1 MATKTTSTTGIGV
14 RGGTLQLGG
23 LATQPVPFVAPS
35 TFPVPRVV
43 SPIVP
48 AVAPPAVAA
57 ALRAGTTPQ
66 LPIAVNDVIAGN
78 ISRAVQGIIPKALNT
93 VQVRPITGNT
103 PIRIIPSILL
113 NQRKPNEET
122 LSLSRMNFSN
132 GTFQQANLHGISVL
146 RPEII
151 SLMDFEPVYFGTTL
165 DLNDVGLLMDVQYQA
180 RHLRE
185 QTFFQLMSGI
195 QQTDQR
201 NELSNLQMAFV
212 GGFQR
217 VNAAADFY
225 NNTMQTIETMK
236 NGFDVKDIPS
246 NNFDLRNYRTL
257 RDFYQTFMMFPADVF
272 NQFSGT
278 KILMQ
283 LLFDARSIAEGYSMN
298 LLSLSDPDRQAG
310 GAALTSPISIDK
322 TYNTRA
328 GFSFTYDTIR
338 SFNQPQNAAEQE
350 FFNRFNSSLPQSP
363 DDRIKLLV
371 NMLSKE
377 LRVSRGLGR
386 LTVQNSLQQKFN
398 AATTDGSPFDN
409 IIGGVGN
416 TIFDPVTGPGSIANL
431 TVINNTDN
439 SAVLPFETKYID
451 TNSASRKTYIPGSV
465 FFVDS
470 ILNVETLSGFNI
482 EPLRSYVSK
491 YMETVDNATDVISS
505 IFDYGTEVSPISPM
519 SLFKLILEPLEHSI
533 RFLSASDMFTSLQN
547 QALGLSTSEAVA
559 VATFKLA
566 ANNPELKALLFQY
579 LLLRIVAADTG
590 TAFSRT
596 TFFVGSI
603 IEDLNRDIRNLSG
616 VSLNRNAVR
625 PNLYD
630 QRSLFPYITGLAQT
644 IQAKIIELVNQ
655 RTITGDGANA
665 QTTTRQPDPATGL
678 AVVGCDIDTSY
689 GFAGELQ
696 RSRLIE
702 GFAAFFIKLD
712 AILGNEV
719 NNIMD
724 SSRRTRYHS
733 LSGST
738 LALLAF
744 EAFLQL
750 ICRYV
755 GGDFHNS
762 TDNYNIPNVVID
774 TNFNAR
780 TYNSLQSII
789 AETQPPLPIIEV
801 DPGTNSA
808 PRTSSTTSQTQRLA
822 QSHHSAATQHVVDQT
837 ARTATL
843 LGVSPGAV
851 QTGVSN
857 NQSILAGQ
865 FATAGS
871 RFTDATALA
880 LRNVTPTV
888 NPQDL
893 LDAHAIDASLNS
905 ISHKLFQEDFS
916 LACVMHILQVI
927 KRRLRSALDLASNY
941 FTQQTLNSLASLN
954 ATSIQDIGQNL
965 DPAQVRILL
974 RQRYEYVRQLAS
986 NTQGLQ
992 FIPGSPTDTDTRAA
1006 LLSLLGRDSFR
1017 DTNDAAFRYRLL
1029 TVGIPAGFS
1038 KNLVERI
1045 NGNNI
1050 VSTTFLRKKEF
1061 DVVTVNVY
1069 KRSLEFP
1076 QLVFK
1081 PRKYIFDLSLFPNGY
1096 KNLRI
1101 SANENFDRVL
1111 QRITL
1116 LDYQNFSHPT
1126 TITLQDVANSERYA
1140 FIPDPLLK
1148 RAMVENHVLS
1158 DLFASYVQFLTTME
1172 LAESTF
1178 VNQQSQTYQRLSV
1191 GDGTDLSP
1199 QFSELVRKYLLA
1211 KRTADIQNNPSL
1223 SPLPDIPIK
1232 EMLVSQQVDQ
1242 ATKDLLRLLTFGN
1255 IAFKL
1260 ENALASMLSPKIFER
1275 VFTIPVN
1282 VDDFEIDY
1290 QQTTAAESGRDFLEK
1305 TFFQEMLDR
1314 NALAAGVY
1322 KLAPRTHKDTIFED
1336 YFVTIELVE

>member
-14 RGGTLQLGG
+14 RGGTLRLGG
-23 LATQPVPFVAPS
+23 LATQPVPFVTPS
-35 TFPVPRVV
+35 AFPVPRVV

-48 AVAPPAVAA
+48 AIAPPAVAA
-57 ALRAGTTPQ
+57 ALQAGTAPR
-66 LPIAVNDVIAGN
+66 LPIAVNDVITGN
-78 ISRAVQGIIPKALNT
+78 ISRAVQGTIPRILNT
-93 VQVRPITGNT
+93 VQVRPITGNL
-103 PIRIIPSILL
+103 PVRITPSILL
-113 NQRKPNEET
+113 NQRRPNEET
-122 LSLSRMNFSN
+122 LSLSRLNFSN
-132 GTFQQANLHGISVL
+132 GTFQQTNPHGISVL
-146 RPEII
+146 RPEIV
-151 SLMDFEPVYFGTTL
+151 SLMDYEPVYFGSTL

-185 QTFFQLMSGI
+185 QTFFQLMAGI

-201 NELSNLQMAFV
+201 GELRNLQTAFA
-212 GGFQR
+212 GSFQR

-225 NNTMQTIETMK
+225 NNTIQTIETVK
-236 NGFDVKDIPS
+236 NGFDVKGIPS

-298 LLSLSDPDRQAG
+298 LLNLSDPDRQSG
-310 GAALTSPISIDK
+310 GAAITSPVSIDK

-328 GFSFTYDTIR
+328 GFSLTYDTIR
-338 SFNQPQNAAEQE
+338 SFNEPQNAAEQG
-350 FFNRFNSSLPQSP
+350 FFNRFNASLPQAP

-386 LTVQNSLQQKFN
+386 STVQNNLRQKFN
-398 AATTDGSPFDN
+398 ATTTDGSPFDN
-409 IIGGVGN
+409 ILGGVGN
-416 TIFDPVTGPGSIANL
+416 TIFEPVTGPGSIAGL
-431 TVINNTDN
+431 TVVNNTDN

-451 TNSASRKTYIPGSV
+451 TNNNSRKTYIPGSV

-470 ILNVETLSGFNI
+470 ILNVDNLSGFNL

-491 YMETVDNATDVISS
+491 YMETVDNATAVISS
-505 IFDYGTEVSPISPM
+505 IFDYGTEASPISPM
-519 SLFKLILEPLEHSI
+519 SLFKLILEPVEHSLRYLI
-533 RFLSASDMFTSLQN
+533 TNSQRQG
-547 QALGLSTSEAVA
+547 LGLSAAEATA
-559 VATFKLA
+559 VATFRLA
-566 ANNPELKALLFQY
+566 ANDPRLKALLFQY
-579 LLLRIVAADTG
+579 ILLQIMASDTG
-590 TAFSRT
+590 TATTRT
-596 TFFVGSI
+596 TFFVLNV
-603 IEDLNRDIRNLSG
+603 IEDINRDIRNLDGVPLNSG
-616 VSLNRNAVR
+616 AAR
-625 PNLYD
+625 PDLYD
-630 QRSLFPYITGLAQT
+630 QRGLFPYITSLAQA
-644 IQAKIIELVNQ
+644 IQNRIVELVNQ
-655 RTITGDGANA
+655 RSLAGNGSNA
-665 QTTTRQPDPATGL
+665 QARSRSSDPANGL
-678 AVVGCDIDTSY
+678 LVVGYDVDITYGIPAGLQQSQLISY
-689 GFAGELQ
+689 FAN
-696 RSRLIE
+696 
-702 GFAAFFIKLD
+702 FFINLD
-712 AILGNEV
+712 TLLGNEV
-719 NNIMD
+719 NSIMD
-724 SSRRTRYHS
+724 TSRRTRYNS
-733 LSGST
+733 LSGTT
-738 LALLAF
+738 LVLLAF
-744 EAFLQL
+744 EAFTQ
-750 ICRYV
+750 IVSRYISC
-755 GGDFHNS
+755 DFQASSYGENFP
-762 TDNYNIPNVVID
+762 DMLVD

-780 TYNSLQSII
+780 TYNSIQSVI

-801 DPGTNSA
+801 DPGTNSG
-808 PRTSSTTSQTQRLA
+808 PRTSTTTSPTQRLA
-822 QSHHSAATQHVVDQT
+822 QSHHATATQHVVDQA
-837 ARTATL
+837 ARTAAL

-851 QTGVSN
+851 QTGVIN

-871 RFTDATALA
+871 RFTDAAALA

-888 NPQDL
+888 NPQAL
-893 LDAHAIDASLNS
+893 LDAHAIDSSLNS
-905 ISHKLFQEDFS
+905 VSHKLFQEDFA

-927 KRRLRSALDLASNY
+927 KRRLRSALDLANNY

-974 RQRYEYVRQLAS
+974 RQRDEYIRQLTA

-1050 VSTTFLRKKEF
+1050 VSTTFLRNKEF

-1096 KNLRI
+1096 KNLGIR
-1101 SANENFDRVL
+1101 ANENFDRVL
-1111 QRITL
+1111 QRVTL
-1116 LDYQNFSHPT
+1116 LDYQNFSNPT
-1126 TITLQDVANSERYA
+1126 TVTLQDVVSSERYA
-1140 FIPDPLLK
+1140 FIPDPALK

-1158 DLFASYVQFLTTME
+1158 DLFAAYVQFLTTMKFS
-1172 LAESTF
+1172 ESTF
-1178 VNQQSQTYQRLSV
+1178 VNQQSQTYQRLAV

-1199 QFSELVRKYLLA
+1199 QFSELVRKYLIA
-1211 KRTADIQNNPSL
+1211 KRTSEIRDNPSL
-1223 SPLPDIPIK
+1223 TPLPDISIK
-1232 EMLVSQQVDQ
+1232 EMLVSSQVDQ
-1242 ATKDLLRLLTFGN
+1242 ATKDILRLLTFGN
-1255 IAFKL
+1255 IAFKP
-1260 ENALASMLSPKIFER
+1260 ENALANLLSPKVFER
-1275 VFTIPVN
+1275 VFTIPLN
-1282 VDDFEIDY
+1282 VDNFEIDY
-1290 QQTTAAESGRDFLEK
+1290 QQTTATESGRDFFGK
-1305 TFFQEMLDR
+1305 SFFQEKLDR

-1322 KLAPRTHKDTIFED
+1322 KLAPRTHKDAIFED